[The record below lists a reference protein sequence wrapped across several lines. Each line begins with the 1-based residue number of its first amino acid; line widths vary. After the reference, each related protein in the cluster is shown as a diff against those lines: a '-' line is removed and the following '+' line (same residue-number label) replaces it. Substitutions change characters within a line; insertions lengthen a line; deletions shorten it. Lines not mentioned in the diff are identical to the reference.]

1 MNAHT
6 NYIVKC
12 VLRVKYHNLKRER
25 SLNALSLDE
34 ISSLWIPPLVF
45 QNTADNEA
53 VEGTKDSEVF
63 FPKRFTK
70 YSNTLLFKYWPGH
83 SDEGRRLYPKQP

>member
-1 MNAHT
+1 M
-6 NYIVKC
+6 
-12 VLRVKYHNLKRER
+12 KYHNLKRER

-63 FPKRFTK
+63 PQKDLQNTLMK
-70 YSNTLLFKYWPGH
+70 NTLLFKYQPGH
-83 SDEGRRLYPKQP
+83 PDEGRRLYPKQP

>member
-1 MNAHT
+1 M
-6 NYIVKC
+6 
-12 VLRVKYHNLKRER
+12 KYHNLKRER

-63 FPKRFTK
+63 PQKIYK
-70 YSNTLLFKYWPGH
+70 ILL
-83 SDEGRRLYPKQP
+83 

>member
-1 MNAHT
+1 M
-6 NYIVKC
+6 
-12 VLRVKYHNLKRER
+12 LRVKYHNLKRER

-63 FPKRFTK
+63 LICVIP
-70 YSNTLLFKYWPGH
+70 NTFMATIG
-83 SDEGRRLYPKQP
+83 DQARRSL